1 MRIKTLIVIFF
12 AATVSTLAAE
22 KPEYAVDK
30 IPAALKAKANA
41 VVRESQTTIT
51 ILSNGSA
58 EERCKTVVTILNEN
72 AERFSTIAEYYD
84 KFSSLS
90 DLEGAVYDQTG
101 KRIEKLSGKFI
112 DVSAISGFSLYEDNR
127 VKLAQTK
134 NVNYPITIEFS
145 YTKKH
150 KGYFVLP
157 GFLVYPG
164 YNVAV
169 ESASFTLIEP
179 VDADG
184 QGVTKFYANKYF
196 TLKPTEIKEENN
208 VRRTWNASM
217 LPALEEEP
225 LSQGFTETTPY
236 LMVAPTNFSIGGT
249 TGSNKS
255 WNDIATWSGNLIQG
269 LDSLTQS
276 THDLV
281 KNLTVNATSD
291 FEKAK
296 ILYEYMQQK
305 VRYVSI
311 QDGLGGWKP
320 FPAETVDRLS
330 YGDCK
335 ALSNYMKS
343 LLNIVRI
350 KSYYVRVKAG
360 SDAANI
366 KSDFICSQFN
376 HVIIMIPSEKDT
388 LFLECTSQQNPF
400 GYNGSFTDDRD
411 VLVVEGPNGGYLKH
425 TNIYDGEKNKTQ
437 TKTTIS
443 LDWNLN
449 GKFVQK
455 TKYTGVAT
463 DNIRF
468 LMLAKTDRQKE
479 FLQRKNNISQLKIDN
494 FNFNENKAVL
504 PTIDEVI
511 EGETAQFSQYANKSS
526 VTIPF
531 NLVATVDG
539 RFKRSANRR
548 SDIFIKRDEIVADTI
563 CYSIPSNYRITNA
576 PKPTKVD
583 SKFGSYDLQV
593 NISSNKV
600 EFIRVFKWK
609 KGTFAP
615 ELYQELYQFITN
627 VNELDK
633 QIILL
638 SRT

>member
-1 MRIKTLIVIFF
+1 MRIKTLIVIFV

-41 VVRESQTTIT
+41 VVRECETTIT
-51 ILSNGSA
+51 INSNGMA
-58 EERCKTVVTILNEN
+58 EEHCRSVITILNEN
-72 AERFSTIAEYYD
+72 ADQFATFAEFYN
-84 KFSSLS
+84 KFSSIT

-127 VKLAQTK
+127 VKVVQTK
-134 NVNYPITIEFS
+134 IVNYPITIEFS

-150 KGYFVLP
+150 KGYFILP

-169 ESASFTLIEP
+169 ESSSFTLTEP
-179 VDADG
+179 IDAQG
-184 QGVTKFYANKYF
+184 QGVTKYIANKYF
-196 TLKPTEIKEENN
+196 SFKPTEIKDEKNIKRSWK
-208 VRRTWNASM
+208 VSM
-217 LPALEEEP
+217 LPALEAEP
-225 LSQGFTETTPY
+225 LSLDFIESSPY
-236 LMVAPTNFSIGGT
+236 LMLAPKKFNLGGT
-249 TGSNKS
+249 TGSNES
-255 WNDIATWSGNLIQG
+255 WSNVAAWAGQLCVGT
-269 LDSLTQS
+269 DSLSATTHEEIKKLVANSS
-276 THDLV
+276 T
-281 KNLTVNATSD
+281 D

-296 ILYEYMQQK
+296 IIYEYMQQK
-305 VRYVSI
+305 VRYVSV
-311 QDGLGGWKP
+311 QVGMGGWQP
-320 FPAETVDRLS
+320 ISAETVDRLS

-335 ALSNYMKS
+335 ALSNYMRS
-343 LLNIVRI
+343 LLKIVGV
-350 KSYYVRVKAG
+350 KSNYVLVKAG
-360 SDAANI
+360 DDAANI

-376 HVIIMIPSEKDT
+376 HAIIMIPSEKDT

-437 TKTTIS
+437 TKTIVS

-479 FLQRKNNISQLKIDN
+479 FLQRKNTISQLKIDN
-494 FNFNENKAVL
+494 FNFNETKTVL

-511 EGETAQFSQYANKSS
+511 EGETAQFTQYANKSS

-531 NLVATVDG
+531 NLVASVEG
-539 RFKRSANRR
+539 RFKRSSSRR
-548 SDIFIKRDEIVADTI
+548 SDIAIKRDEIKIDTI
-563 CYSIPSNYRITNA
+563 CYSIPSNFRVTNV
-576 PKPTKVD
+576 PQPVKVD

-593 NISSNKV
+593 KVDGNKI
-600 EFIRVFKWK
+600 EFIRTFKWK

-615 ELYQELYQFITN
+615 ENYQELYQFITN
-627 VNELDK
+627 INELDK
-633 QIILL
+633 QVILL
-638 SRT
+638 SHT

>member
-1 MRIKTLIVIFF
+1 MRLTILISIYLVATLNAMASV
-12 AATVSTLAAE
+12 
-22 KPEYAVDK
+22 KPQYVVDK
-30 IPAALKAKANA
+30 IPASLKIKANA
-41 VVRESQTTIT
+41 IVRESEITVT
-51 ILSNGSA
+51 ILSNGYA
-58 EERCKTVVTILNEN
+58 EENCRTVVTVLNEN
-72 AERFSTIAEYYD
+72 GSNFNTFTAFYD
-84 KFSSLS
+84 KFSSIS
-90 DLEGAVYDQTG
+90 NLEGAVYDQTG

-112 DVSAISGFSLYEDNR
+112 DVSAISGFSLYDDNR

-134 NVNYPITIEFS
+134 TVNYPITIEFS

-157 GFLVYPG
+157 GFLVYPD

-169 ESASFTLIEP
+169 ESTSYTLIEP
-179 VDADG
+179 LDANG

-196 TLKPTEIKEENN
+196 TLQPTETKEGNSLK
-208 VRRTWNASM
+208 RTWNASM

-225 LSQGFTETTPY
+225 LSQGFIETTPY
-236 LMVAPTNFSIGGT
+236 LMVAPTNFNIGGT
-249 TGSNKS
+249 NGSNQS
-255 WNDIATWSGNLIQG
+255 WNNIAAWAGQLCQQT
-269 LDSLTQS
+269 DSL
-276 THDLV
+276 
-281 KNLTVNATSD
+281 NATTQAEVKRLTASCTTD

-311 QDGLGGWKP
+311 QVGIGGWQP

-335 ALSNYMKS
+335 ALSNYMRS
-343 LLNIVRI
+343 LLKVAGV
-350 KSYYVRVKAG
+350 KSNYVLVKAG
-360 SDAANI
+360 DDAANI

-376 HVIIMIPSEKDT
+376 HAIIMIPSEKDT

-425 TNIYDGEKNKTQ
+425 TNIYDGDKNKTQ

-468 LMLAKTDRQKE
+468 LMLAKTDRQKD
-479 FLQRKNNISQLKIDN
+479 FLQRKNTISQLKIDN
-494 FNFNENKAVL
+494 FNFNETKAVL

-511 EGETAQFSQYANKSS
+511 EGETAQFTQYANKSS

-531 NLVATVDG
+531 NLVATVKG

-548 SDIFIKRDEIVADTI
+548 SDIVIKRDEIVADTI
-563 CYSIPSNYRITNA
+563 CYTIPSNYKITIA
-576 PKPTKVD
+576 PKPTMVD
-583 SKFGSYDLQV
+583 SKFGSYNLEV
-593 NISSNKV
+593 KMNGNTI
-600 EFIRVFKWK
+600 EFTRVFKWK

-615 ELYQELYQFITN
+615 EYYQELYQFITN
-627 VNELDK
+627 INELDK
-633 QIILL
+633 QVILL
-638 SRT
+638 SHT